1 MTDSEPNRTVTKN
14 ENSLHICVLGLRIVL
29 NLLISEYFFLKKIC
43 VVIAIDAKI
52 VHLIYFTAFFKKQ
65 IELNGHDDLHNEL
78 QLVIS
83 VMVGL
88 KKCNQCKTLP
98 ESTTTTERH
107 PGSPYNA

>member
-14 ENSLHICVLGLRIVL
+14 EKNLHICVLGLRIVL
-29 NLLISEYFFLKKIC
+29 NLLISEYFFQKIC

-65 IELNGHDDLHNEL
+65 IELNGHDELHNEL

-88 KKCNQCKTLP
+88 KKM
-98 ESTTTTERH
+98 
-107 PGSPYNA
+107 

>member
-1 MTDSEPNRTVTKN
+1 M
-14 ENSLHICVLGLRIVL
+14 
-29 NLLISEYFFLKKIC
+29 
-43 VVIAIDAKI
+43 IAIDAKI
-52 VHLIYFTAFFKKQ
+52 IHLIYFTAFFKKQ
-65 IELNGHDDLHNEL
+65 IEKIELNGHDDLHNEL

-107 PGSPYNA
+107 PDSPHNA

>member
-1 MTDSEPNRTVTKN
+1 M
-14 ENSLHICVLGLRIVL
+14 
-29 NLLISEYFFLKKIC
+29 
-43 VVIAIDAKI
+43 IAIDAKI

-65 IELNGHDDLHNEL
+65 IELNVHEDLHNEL

-98 ESTTTTERH
+98 ESTTERH

>member
-1 MTDSEPNRTVTKN
+1 M
-14 ENSLHICVLGLRIVL
+14 
-29 NLLISEYFFLKKIC
+29 
-43 VVIAIDAKI
+43 IAIDAKI

-88 KKCNQCKTLP
+88 KNVTNARHFPNPLPQPSVTLAP
-98 ESTTTTERH
+98 PIMLNMRWNLLSHIDIR
-107 PGSPYNA
+107 

>member
-1 MTDSEPNRTVTKN
+1 MNT
-14 ENSLHICVLGLRIVL
+14 
-29 NLLISEYFFLKKIC
+29 FFLKKIC

-65 IELNGHDDLHNEL
+65 IELNGHDELHNEL

-88 KKCNQCKTLP
+88 KNVTNARHFPNPLP
-98 ESTTTTERH
+98 QPSVTRTPHIMLNMRWNLLSH
-107 PGSPYNA
+107 IDIR

>member
-1 MTDSEPNRTVTKN
+1 M
-14 ENSLHICVLGLRIVL
+14 
-29 NLLISEYFFLKKIC
+29 
-43 VVIAIDAKI
+43 IAIDAKI

-98 ESTTTTERH
+98 ESTTTTKRH
-107 PGSPYNA
+107 PGSPIMLNIRWNLLSHIDIR

>member
-1 MTDSEPNRTVTKN
+1 M
-14 ENSLHICVLGLRIVL
+14 
-29 NLLISEYFFLKKIC
+29 
-43 VVIAIDAKI
+43 IAIDAKI

-98 ESTTTTERH
+98 ESTTTTERQ
-107 PGSPYNA
+107 PGSPNNAKSAFLKFLGS